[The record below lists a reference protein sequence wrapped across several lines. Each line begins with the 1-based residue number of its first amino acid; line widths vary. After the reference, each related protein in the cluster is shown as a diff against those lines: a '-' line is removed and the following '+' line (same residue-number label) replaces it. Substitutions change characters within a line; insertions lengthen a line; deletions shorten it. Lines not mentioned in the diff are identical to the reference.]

1 MLTGKQRAM
10 LRKEANGVPAL
21 YQIGKDGITEN
32 ILKQFDEA
40 LEARELIKIHI
51 LESALLETRDTA
63 DELARL
69 LKAEP
74 VQSIGSKV
82 VLYRQSEK
90 NPRITL

>member
-40 LEARELIKIHI
+40 LGARELIMIHI

>member
-1 MLTGKQRAM
+1 M